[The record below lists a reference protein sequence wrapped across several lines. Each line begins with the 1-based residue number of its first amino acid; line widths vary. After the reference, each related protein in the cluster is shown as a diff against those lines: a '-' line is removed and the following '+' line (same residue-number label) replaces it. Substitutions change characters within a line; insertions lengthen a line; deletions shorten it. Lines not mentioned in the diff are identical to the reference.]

1 MMAALTIAM
10 GREAGLRRKA
20 LEELLPVSHPHR
32 NPFTRYTLLQGVSC
46 GNAILRPSG
55 AGTAHN
61 AVVDLSNSHESAPSA
76 STKNITSPS
85 GVFSTT
91 YHPCLFAAQN
101 NPFRFFIPCNVTSR
115 SAASARLRSR
125 E

>member
-32 NPFTRYTLLQGVSC
+32 NPFTRYTLLEGVSC

-55 AGTAHN
+55 DGTAHN
-61 AVVDLSNSHESAPSA
+61 TIEDLSNSHECAPPA
-76 STKNITSPS
+76 STKNITGPS
-85 GVFSTT
+85 GVTSTA
-91 YHPCLFAAQN
+91 YHPSPFAD
-101 NPFRFFIPCNVTSR
+101 
-115 SAASARLRSR
+115 
-125 E
+125 